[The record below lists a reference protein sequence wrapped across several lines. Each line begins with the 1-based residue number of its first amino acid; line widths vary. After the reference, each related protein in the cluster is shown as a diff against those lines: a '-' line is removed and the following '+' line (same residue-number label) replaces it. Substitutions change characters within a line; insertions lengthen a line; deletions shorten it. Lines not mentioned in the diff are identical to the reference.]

1 MDTRQKIIR
10 LLAAVAIAWVGLTLY
25 NSFKSVPAGHVGVS
39 TLFGRVNPQAYG
51 EGLHFPVNPFY
62 RWHEFDARQKTHKET
77 AAVPSQDQLTTDID
91 VSIQY
96 RIMASKAAQIL
107 SDTGRAEDAV
117 QVHLVPKLR
126 SVLREQAKGIKRAE
140 DFFLETTQVTIQDSL
155 KTELQQYLAPKG
167 IEIQDVLIRD
177 IRLPNFI
184 VHAIQEKKTREQ
196 EALKQLA
203 ELERFK
209 TEQQQKIAQ
218 AEAEKLAAAAEAE
231 KTRLL
236 ADAKAYEI
244 EKINQAIA
252 GSAGYIQLQALQT
265 LASIS
270 KDPASKVYFLN
281 GSSPTPLPLMH
292 MGDVEG
298 AAKLSTGTGSTSGS
312 GGGAVKSSTPDKLA
326 GRTK

>member
-1 MDTRQKIIR
+1 METRRKVIR
-10 LLAAVAIAWVGLTLY
+10 VAVAIVLAWVGLTLY
-25 NSFKSVPAGHVGVS
+25 NCFKSIPAGHVGVS

-77 AAVPSQDQLTTDID
+77 SAVPSQDQLTTDVD

-96 RIMASKAAQIL
+96 RIMASKAAEIL
-107 SDTGRAEDAV
+107 TDTGRAEDAV

-126 SVLREQAKGIKRAE
+126 SVIREQAKGIKRAE
-140 DFFLETTQVTIQDSL
+140 DFFLESTQAMLQDSL
-155 KTELQQYLAPKG
+155 QTELQQYLAPKG

-184 VHAIQEKKTREQ
+184 IHAIQEKKTREQ
-196 EALKQLA
+196 EAQKQLA

-218 AEAEKLAAAAEAE
+218 AEAEKQAAQEEAE

-244 EKINQAIA
+244 EKISKAIA
-252 GSAGYIQLQALQT
+252 DSTGYIQLQALQT

-292 MGDVEG
+292 MGDLE
-298 AAKLSTGTGSTSGS
+298 AAKLSTGSS
-312 GGGAVKSSTPDKLA
+312 GGGAVKSSADKVA
-326 GRTK
+326 RTK